1 MTVPLFK
8 IKIDETV
15 RSSFCVYTV
24 SFVDCVNETFWVLP
38 TLRVFPSECLS
49 IIYLVFFFC
58 FGDDSYAV
66 TMVKDVEW
74 MKL

>member
-49 IIYLVFFFC
+49 IIYLVFFF
-58 FGDDSYAV
+58 F
-66 TMVKDVEW
+66 W
-74 MKL
+74 